1 MTCRRIHTLIY
12 PSAGPA
18 NRDYLKVT
26 EQTVIVISKQPLL
39 SIPYQSEGFPDN
51 VIKESNGRGTLL
63 ATWDDILWSA
73 ITIGR
78 PKSYCM
84 FEHGESSIYEAIFRF
99 SLVNMALE
107 NSELV
112 HPEPKLTSAA
122 KNLDP
127 TEKGMVNYFLG
138 MTLCKLFSSA
148 LLGAPW
154 LLHLDVWRSQLN
166 IKLSGRSR
174 PDLIGNN
181 DRTGEWYGFEC
192 KGRVSRPDQ
201 GVKDKAKEQA
211 TRIASVNGI
220 SCSLHVA
227 AITYFVN
234 DVINF
239 YWCDPPPREGEGGDQ
254 IELRLPDDVWQNY
267 YGLVAELIT
276 PSEHEEG
283 AAPGDIRRRR
293 DAGHWYARIEQCD
306 VEVSV
311 HRLIGHRLV
320 ERDWDG
326 ARLAALEATEQLTE
340 DGFHADGLHVRA
352 GNSWDQ
358 RGGPA
363 RRVPS

>member
-1 MTCRRIHTLIY
+1 M
-12 PSAGPA
+12 
-18 NRDYLKVT
+18 
-26 EQTVIVISKQPLL
+26 IVISKQPIL
-39 SIPYQSEGFPDN
+39 SIPYQSEGFPSAM
-51 VIKESNGRGTLL
+51 KGCSGRGELPV
-63 ATWDDILWSA
+63 TWDDILWSA

-84 FEHGESSIYEAIFRF
+84 FEHGESSIYEAIFRW

-107 NSELV
+107 NSEFAY
-112 HPEPKLTSAA
+112 PAPIILTSSA

-138 MTLCKLFSSA
+138 MTFCKLFSSK

-166 IKLSGRSR
+166 VQLSGRSR
-174 PDLIGNN
+174 PDLVGNN
-181 DRTGEWYGFEC
+181 ERTGKWYGFEC

-239 YWCDPPPREGEGGDQ
+239 YWCDPPPREDGGGDH
-254 IELRLPDDVWQNY
+254 IELRLPNDVWQNY
-267 YGLVAELIT
+267 YGLVAELIA
-276 PSEHEEG
+276 PSEREERTT
-283 AAPGDIRRRR
+283 PGDIIRWSDDSGR
-293 DAGHWYARIEQCD
+293 HARIEQCD
-306 VEVSV
+306 VEVTV
-311 HRLIGHRLV
+311 HQSIGDHLV
-320 ERDWDG
+320 VREWDR
-326 ARLAALEATEQLTE
+326 ARSAAIEVTEQLTE
-340 DGFHADGLHVRA
+340 SRFRPDGIQVSA
-352 GNSWDQ
+352 GPTWYQ
-358 RGGPA
+358 RGGEE
-363 RRVPS
+363 RSILVQE